1 MMNWNN
7 FEFNN
12 PEFLWLLA
20 LIPFIATWF
29 FLVRKKETATL
40 TVSSLKGFNT
50 TSSFLPKLKPLLPI
64 IRLISLT
71 LLIIALARPRNVA
84 VSKKVKANRG
94 IDIVMAIDVSASMLA
109 RDLKPNRLEA
119 LKVVATNFVNRRPN
133 DRIGIVVYA
142 GESFTQTPIT
152 SDKGIT
158 RRTISEIKW
167 GQLEG
172 GTAIGMG
179 LGSAVNR
186 LKESEAK
193 SKVIILLTDGVNNS
207 GFVDPKTATELAKEL
222 NIKVYTVG
230 IGTNGMADFPFSKD
244 ARGRLISFLILALVN
259 PKIGTKLKT
268 VKREGVD
275 VVFALDVSKSMLA
288 EDIAPNRLE
297 KSKQI
302 ISKIIDKLGSDRV
315 GIIIYAGNAYPLLP
329 ITTDHGAAKMFLQSA
344 NPDLVSSQGTAIND
358 ALDLAK
364 TYYNNDD
371 QTNRFLII
379 ISDGEDHQEETKQ
392 IAQNISNDGIKVYTI
407 GVGTEK
413 GAPIPM
419 KINGSLI
426 GYKKYKGET
435 VLTKRNP
442 ILLKGVAD
450 AASGVYIDG
459 NLTDKPVKAI
469 EDIIGNAQ
477 KTAFETKQ
485 FSDYKDQFQWFLGIG
500 ILFLLIDVFFLD
512 KKTKWLKKVDLF
524 NEKEN

>member
-12 PEFLWLLA
+12 PEFLWLLT

-29 FLVRKKETATL
+29 FLVRKKETVTL
-40 TVSSLKGFNT
+40 TVSSLKGFNK

-64 IRLISLT
+64 IRLIALT

-84 VSKKVKANRG
+84 VSTKVKANRG

-152 SDKGIT
+152 SDKSIT
-158 RRTISEIKW
+158 KRTISEIKW

-244 ARGRLISFLILALVN
+244 ARGRLQFRKQQVEIDEELLQF
-259 PKIGTKLKT
+259 
-268 VKREGVD
+268 
-275 VVFALDVSKSMLA
+275 
-288 EDIAPNRLE
+288 IASETQGQYFRATDNSELQEIYDEIDTLE
-297 KSKQI
+297 KT
-302 ISKIIDKLGSDRV
+302 KIEEFK
-315 GIIIYAGNAYPLLP
+315 
-329 ITTDHGAAKMFLQSA
+329 
-344 NPDLVSSQGTAIND
+344 
-358 ALDLAK
+358 
-364 TYYNNDD
+364 YYNY
-371 QTNRFLII
+371 
-379 ISDGEDHQEETKQ
+379 QE
-392 IAQNISNDGIKVYTI
+392 
-407 GVGTEK
+407 
-413 GAPIPM
+413 
-419 KINGSLI
+419 
-426 GYKKYKGET
+426 KYRYLLFFAGGLLLLEF
-435 VLTKRNP
+435 
-442 ILLKGVAD
+442 ILK
-450 AASGVYIDG
+450 
-459 NLTDKPVKAI
+459 NT
-469 EDIIGNAQ
+469 
-477 KTAFETKQ
+477 
-485 FSDYKDQFQWFLGIG
+485 
-500 ILFLLIDVFFLD
+500 LFRSFI
-512 KKTKWLKKVDLF
+512 
-524 NEKEN
+524 